1 MLVPRPMSQEL
12 AALDAPPAELG
23 AWIDGLLPRALG
35 WYDTAEAGLLPR
47 GRPLSDAEAAIAR
60 RLGVADPARVRVV
73 VLDEFPLPDDP
84 QLLALARRH
93 GLGGRQEGGRTMGQ
107 AVLLKPRVAAD
118 PVVLAHELVHVAQ
131 QERMGRAAFLRRY
144 LLELQMLG
152 YARSPLELEAYAKQG
167 LAR

>member
-1 MLVPRPMSQEL
+1 MARRLRATLPVLACVSMLAGGCMLVPRPTPQEL

-23 AWIDGLLPRALG
+23 SWIDGLLPRALG

-93 GLGGRQEGGRTMGQ
+93 GALGC
-107 AVLLKPRVAAD
+107 
-118 PVVLAHELVHVAQ
+118 
-131 QERMGRAAFLRRY
+131 
-144 LLELQMLG
+144 
-152 YARSPLELEAYAKQG
+152 AY
-167 LAR
+167 R